1 MLACMDSLFQTQQLW
16 RILNNVVC
24 ECSIRVFDCF
34 YIKMKAFSAVETN
47 VLSGLTMIVIRVH
60 HVQK

>member
-1 MLACMDSLFQTQQLW
+1 MAADASLFHTQQLW

-34 YIKMKAFSAVETN
+34 CIKMKAFSAVEAN
-47 VLSGLTMIVIRVH
+47 ALSRLTMIVIRVH